1 MSSLKNWDNKT
12 WLSSQKYIKSFNSF
26 LLKQVKLD
34 KNSRILDIGC
44 GRGKILA
51 NLSLK
56 LKLLNKPIGLDIE
69 NHKDK
74 SKKIIFKKIDALSF
88 ISKTKIT
95 FDLILIKQTIHL
107 LKKRQILKLLSIC
120 KKKLNSNGKIII
132 LSLDPKKNE
141 IPTFN
146 LMKKKLNIS
155 LKKDKKMFD
164 LILKNN
170 PKIIIKRFIYQV
182 KISKTKYL
190 KMIDNRYISTLLNF
204 NNNQIID
211 GLNEIKSKYKNILK
225 FKDTLNPILF
235 GAMGL
240 IVDTGTIS
248 TNEVIIK

>member
-1 MSSLKNWDNKT
+1 MAPLKNWDNKT
-12 WLSSQKYIKSFNSF
+12 WLSSQKYIYSFNSF

-34 KNSRILDIGC
+34 KNSRILDVGC

-56 LKLLNKPIGLDIE
+56 LSLSNKPIGLDIE

-95 FDLILIKQTIHL
+95 FDLILIKQTLHL

-141 IPTFN
+141 IPTFY

-164 LILKNN
+164 LIIKNN
-170 PKIIIKRFIYQV
+170 PKIIIKKFIYQV
-182 KISKTKYL
+182 KISKIKYL

-204 NNNQIID
+204 TDNEMVR
-211 GLNEIKSKYKNILK
+211 GSNEIMRKYKKILK
-225 FKDTLNPILF
+225 FKDR
-235 GAMGL
+235 L
-240 IVDTGTIS
+240 ICF
-248 TNEVIIK
+248 VIKR